1 LEVSLDELENMDIV
15 DEEGREI
22 PIYSEDG
29 YQIQRR
35 LGRFKK
41 RQEPHGVLL
50 DLSRIQE
57 LFAPD
62 LDDEEFMDGVPGRVS
77 PRVSVYPQ
85 AGLRTAG
92 HYQADGLMTKFYPM
106 IERINRGIVVARR
119 EEDGDEEVDPSPH
132 APITGISSQG
142 YNAVMH
148 STRGCSNQHH
158 EAQLGMITNTLAG
171 GWATSDS
178 NKRTANGLKLRCE
191 RKLPHQ
197 TYAEKIENRGIQRDL
212 RLENVYFFDVQ
223 ALPSRMQNGR
233 YGKE

>member
-1 LEVSLDELENMDIV
+1 VSLADLEDMEVTD
-15 DEEGREI
+15 DEGREI

-41 RQEPHGVLL
+41 RQEAHGVLL

-57 LFAPD
+57 LFSPD
-62 LDDEEFMDGVPGRVS
+62 LDENFLDGVPGRVS
-77 PRVSVYPQ
+77 PSVSVYPQ

-92 HYQADGLMTKFYPM
+92 HYQADGLMTKFYQM
-106 IERINRGIVVARR
+106 MERINQPIIVARR
-119 EEDGDEEVDPSPH
+119 EEDGDDEVDPSPH

-148 STRGCSNQHH
+148 STRGSSNQHH

-178 NKRTANGLKLRCE
+178 NKRVAKGLKQQCE
-191 RKLPHQ
+191 HKLPHQ
-197 TYAEKIENRGIQRDL
+197 TYAEKIENREILHDL
-212 RLENVYFFDVQ
+212 RLENVYFFDLQ
-223 ALPSRMQNGR
+223 ALPSTMQNGR
-233 YGKE
+233 